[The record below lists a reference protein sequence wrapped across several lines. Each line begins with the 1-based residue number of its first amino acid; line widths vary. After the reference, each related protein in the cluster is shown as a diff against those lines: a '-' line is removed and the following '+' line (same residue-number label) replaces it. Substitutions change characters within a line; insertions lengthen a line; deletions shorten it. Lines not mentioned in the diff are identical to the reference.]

1 MAKGR
6 DGGEDSGFSGGF
18 RDLFTP
24 SGKVS
29 QAGRATVR
37 EEIAVDLE
45 EDGLSHSAWL
55 RSIEEKAREEGR
67 KEGYAE
73 GLEQGLRDAQ
83 EIRLALTAWSESLPD
98 LLSEELQGRLDRLSG
113 IVVAALGH
121 LLSETLERPEGVRS
135 LVERL
140 IRDWAGGQEME
151 LWFSPEIHAFLGEH
165 LPDWFG
171 ELRGSKI
178 DPVAS
183 PTLSGVQISLHI
195 REKVVSFDP
204 CEAIRKLEVRLRE
217 GGAP

>member
-6 DGGEDSGFSGGF
+6 DGGEDGGFSGGF

-29 QAGRATVR
+29 QAGRSMVR
-37 EEIAVDLE
+37 EEVAVDLE

-73 GLEQGLRDAQ
+73 GLDQGLRDAQ
-83 EIRLALTAWSESLPD
+83 EIRLALTAWADSLPD

-113 IVVAALGH
+113 IVVSALGH

-140 IRDWAGGQEME
+140 IRDWAGGQEMD
-151 LWFSPEIHAFLGEH
+151 LWLSPEMHSFLGEH

-171 ELRGSKI
+171 ELRGRKI